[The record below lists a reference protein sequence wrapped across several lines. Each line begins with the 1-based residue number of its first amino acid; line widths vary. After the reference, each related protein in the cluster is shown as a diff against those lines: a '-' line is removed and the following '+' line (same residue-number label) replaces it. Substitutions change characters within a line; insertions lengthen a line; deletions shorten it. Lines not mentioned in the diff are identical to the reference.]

1 MNSSRTLATQSH
13 SFSNFQ
19 SPSSI
24 PLHYSLDSSKASNL
38 PKSHH
43 HANSPLQPLQLNTA
57 SHQPTTPTNG
67 AQKSQNLSPVSLSH
81 SKPALYASPSA
92 KAIRF
97 PSQNSP
103 SIQKQVTYSPQPP
116 KSIKKILEEKETAAR
131 LQEKGSDVGFS
142 TPKKSLFDDSYVHR
156 HVDETDKKVAQNTAD
171 RTIEIENQDPEGSK
185 RNSPLQNQHTPEN
198 ENLPHSDSRNAI
210 NSEIYEE
217 NEDTNNQSTRET
229 VSDKAQDIFLSPRS
243 NTNRPSSLH
252 PNINALV
259 PEIQNENIENRE
271 EIFPA
276 SNFSNLAPLSLEEGT
291 EGFEIQKNQILAHI
305 SSQAD
310 GLQIK
315 AQLSEQS
322 QLSGKH
328 FFPLR

>member
-1 MNSSRTLATQSH
+1 MNSSQTLATQSH
-13 SFSNFQ
+13 SFSSFQ
-19 SPSSI
+19 SPS
-24 PLHYSLDSSKASNL
+24 LHYSLDSSKTSNL

-43 HANSPLQPLQLNTA
+43 HANSPLQPLQLNNA
-57 SHQPTTPTNG
+57 SNQPITPTNG
-67 AQKSQNLSPVSLSH
+67 TQKSPNASPMSISH
-81 SKPALYASPSA
+81 SKSALYASPSA

-116 KSIKKILEEKETAAR
+116 KSVKKMLEDRENITH
-131 LQEKGSDVGFS
+131 LQEKGSDAGFS

-156 HVDETDKKVAQNTAD
+156 HIDETDKKVVQSTTDPAM
-171 RTIEIENQDPEGSK
+171 EIENQDPQDPK
-185 RNSPLQNQHTPEN
+185 RNSPLQNQLTPEN
-198 ENLPHSDSRNAI
+198 ENLPHSDSRNAV

-229 VSDKAQDIFLSPRS
+229 VSDKAQDIFLSPKS

-276 SNFSNLAPLSLEEGT
+276 SSLSNLAPLSLEEGT
-291 EGFEIQKNQILAHI
+291 EGFEIHKNQILAHV

-315 AQLSEQS
+315 PQLSEQS
-322 QLSGKH
+322 QLSGTEMSI
-328 FFPLR
+328 